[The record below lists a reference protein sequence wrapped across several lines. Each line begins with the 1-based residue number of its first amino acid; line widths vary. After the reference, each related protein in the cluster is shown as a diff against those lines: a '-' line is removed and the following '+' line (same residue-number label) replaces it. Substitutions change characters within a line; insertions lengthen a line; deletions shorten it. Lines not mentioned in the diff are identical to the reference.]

1 MEGLPLHLCHFKH
14 FSLHPVFFLRF
25 LFLFFIIFIPC
36 LASLPQACP
45 EPFECGGHLFQYPFG
60 TKSSGCGDPAF
71 RLDCD
76 DKVKMPLINISGYQY
91 YIREPLGYQKEFPIN
106 SMQIVDRNMW
116 GDACNLSTSNH
127 TMELLS
133 SPQLRISDDY
143 MNISL
148 WGECTEEI
156 REYPHAQEYD
166 LECNKSWYYSHLTL
180 SKYCKLLVHR
190 PVKKIDTANLPFLP
204 SIKDGIRVI
213 WNFSEGCEHCD
224 PRRKDC
230 ISDTKNPTQLNCN
243 SSNPGGCNTSNKT
256 VIALGSSIGGAA
268 LILAL
273 AVPYILYVK
282 RRKRPHNRGLGD
294 DYSNYQ
300 RSDMEAGLVMYM
312 MGNLPMF
319 PYEELQQ
326 ATNFFDEKN
335 ELGDGGF
342 GVVYLGKL
350 KDGRAV
356 AVKRL
361 YQDRSRTVEQF
372 MNEVQILSS
381 LCHPNLVRLYG
392 CTSPQSPMLL
402 LVYEFVPNGTLF
414 DHPHGSRR
422 APGGLPWVTRLDI
435 AIETAQALAYLHNI
449 CPPILHRDVK
459 SDNILRDEHFRAK
472 VADFGLSR
480 LLPVNVS
487 HVTTAPQGTPGYVD
501 PEYHECFQLT
511 EKSDVY
517 SFGVVLVEIIS
528 AKVAVDIMRNRN
540 EISLAN
546 MATDKIKRG
555 VLDELVDPELK
566 IERNQEVKVTVA
578 AVAELAFECLA
589 IERDFRPTMKE
600 VVARLTEIKEMLQ
613 ESSESST
620 SISSTPTSSLTSLQE
635 NWPGVASD

>member
-1 MEGLPLHLCHFKH
+1 MEGLPLHLCHSQH
-14 FSLHPVFFLRF
+14 FSLPPLNLLRF
-25 LFLFFIIFIPC
+25 LFLFFSIFKPC

-45 EPFECGGHLFQYPFG
+45 QPFECDH
-60 TKSSGCGDPAF
+60 
-71 RLDCD
+71 
-76 DKVKMPLINISGYQY
+76 KVNMPLLNISGYQY
-91 YIREPLGYQKEFPIN
+91 YILKPFGHQEEFPIN
-106 SMQIVDRNMW
+106 SMRIVDRNMW
-116 GDACNLSTSNH
+116 GDDCNPSSSNH
-127 TMELLS
+127 TIEFWS
-133 SPQLRISDDY
+133 SPQVRITAEY

-148 WGECTEEI
+148 WRDCREEDLPTEA
-156 REYPHAQEYD
+156 YA
-166 LECNKSWYYSHLTL
+166 LECNNSWYYSDVSLDT
-180 SKYCKLLVHR
+180 YCKSSVQL
-190 PVKKIDTANLPFLP
+190 PVKKLHRDNRPLLEK
-204 SIKDGIRVI
+204 IKDGFRVI
-213 WNFSEGCEHCD
+213 WNFTEACKHCE
-224 PRRKDC
+224 PQKENC
-230 ISDTKNPTQLNCN
+230 ILDTKNLMKLSCESFNPDNAGG
-243 SSNPGGCNTSNKT
+243 SNTANKT
-256 VIALGSSIGGAA
+256 AIVLGSSIGAVA
-268 LILAL
+268 LIAAI
-273 AVPYILYVK
+273 AVLYILYVK
-282 RRKRPHNRGLGD
+282 RRKRPHIRGLGGD
-294 DYSNYQ
+294 HSNYQ
-300 RSDMEAGLVMYM
+300 RSDMEAGLVMNM

-319 PYEELQQ
+319 HYEELQQ

-335 ELGDGGF
+335 QLGDGGF

-361 YQDRSRTVEQF
+361 YEDRSRTVEQF

-381 LCHPNLVRLYG
+381 LCHPNLARLYG

-402 LVYEFVPNGTLF
+402 LVYEFVPNGTLS
-414 DHPHGSRR
+414 DHLHGCRR
-422 APGGLPWVTRLDI
+422 TPGGLPWLTRLDI

-459 SDNILRDEHFRAK
+459 SDNILLDEHFRAK
-472 VADFGLSR
+472 VADFGLS
-480 LLPVNVS
+480 
-487 HVTTAPQGTPGYVD
+487 
-501 PEYHECFQLT
+501 
-511 EKSDVY
+511 

-578 AVAELAFECLA
+578 AVAELTFECLA

-613 ESSESST
+613 ESSESSN